1 MLQQSIFSNKCNI
14 SLWFQ
19 GDGGG
24 RMLECNVQ
32 GNVEDR
38 YLKAYQQKMS
48 EVGGI
53 FNDFDPIKTLAVS
66 CFRPYCMG
74 CFLFL
79 IQ

>member
-1 MLQQSIFSNKCNI
+1 
-14 SLWFQ
+14 
-19 GDGGG
+19 
-24 RMLECNVQ
+24 MLECNVQ